1 MTHLEALD
9 KIVQTEDEVE
19 LIRQQVKIAST
30 IVQIEPASSASLIS
44 KNIKHAH
51 FYLNFLANLSRAGDT
66 AREKQEE
73 VILEEFLSSENK

>member
-30 IVQIEPASSASLIS
+30 IVQIEPVSSASLIS
-44 KNIKHAH
+44 KNMKHPH
-51 FYLNFLANLSRAGDT
+51 FDLNFLANLSRAGDT